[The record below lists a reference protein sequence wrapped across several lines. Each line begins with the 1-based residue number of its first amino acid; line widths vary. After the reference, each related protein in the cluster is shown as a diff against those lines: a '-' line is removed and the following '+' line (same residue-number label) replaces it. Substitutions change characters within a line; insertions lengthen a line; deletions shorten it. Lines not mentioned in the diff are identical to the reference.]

1 MAAASAEAAESAIGE
16 GLWGSVIAAQQS
28 NDKHVYSLCV
38 FSAGR
43 ETESSPVSI
52 L

>member
-28 NDKHVYSLCV
+28 
-38 FSAGR
+38 
-43 ETESSPVSI
+43 I
-52 L
+52 Q